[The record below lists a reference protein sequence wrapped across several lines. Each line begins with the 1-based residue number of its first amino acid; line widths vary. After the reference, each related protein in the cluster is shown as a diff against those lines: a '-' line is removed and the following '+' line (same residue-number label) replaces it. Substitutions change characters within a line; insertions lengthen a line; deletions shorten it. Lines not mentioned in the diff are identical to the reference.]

1 MSDNKDLTVL
11 LTLWDRVSYTRRWM
25 AYGSKV
31 NLPFKVLIADGGSD
45 ESAADLLS
53 NPGNFPGLDY
63 EYVRYPY
70 DASPTHYY
78 AKVLDALNR
87 VETPFVVLAD
97 NDDFYLVE
105 GLLRSLEFLKD
116 HSDFSSSRGI
126 IGGVRLAANANRPE
140 LNNVYDENVS
150 FVRRVYPDK
159 SNLAPTA
166 VERVH
171 NYFSSYRANWY
182 DVFRTE
188 QTTSSFQVLRDLNT
202 QDLILSQHIPMLLG
216 VIAGKV
222 NIDSNLYLVRQL
234 EGLGSCDQKETRQ
247 NGDLFDRMLLETWSD
262 DFRGFVNVIAHAI
275 SGKDGIP
282 LDEARRHV
290 KQGYR
295 DFIGP
300 HLIYDLQ
307 GQLPP
312 KGSIRLAQNAIS
324 FMGPVGSALRKLYPP
339 VQRALSGRT
348 NGRKYVPASHLAMT
362 DNDFKMI
369 SDFLA
374 EPPRASKDFQRTKLK
389 E

>member
-1 MSDNKDLTVL
+1 
-11 LTLWDRVSYTRRWM
+11 
-25 AYGSKV
+25 
-31 NLPFKVLIADGGSD
+31 
-45 ESAADLLS
+45 
-53 NPGNFPGLDY
+53 
-63 EYVRYPY
+63 
-70 DASPTHYY
+70 
-78 AKVLDALNR
+78 
-87 VETPFVVLAD
+87 
-97 NDDFYLVE
+97 
-105 GLLRSLEFLKD
+105 
-116 HSDFSSSRGI
+116 
-126 IGGVRLAANANRPE
+126 
-140 LNNVYDENVS
+140 
-150 FVRRVYPDK
+150 
-159 SNLAPTA
+159 NLAPTA

-202 QDLILSQHIPMLLG
+202 QDLILSQHILMLLG

-262 DFRGFVNVIAHAI
+262 DFRGFVNVIADAI

-312 KGSIRLAQNAIS
+312 KGSIRLARNAIS
-324 FMGPVGSALRKLYPP
+324 FMGPVGSALRKL
-339 VQRALSGRT
+339 
-348 NGRKYVPASHLAMT
+348 
-362 DNDFKMI
+362 
-369 SDFLA
+369 
-374 EPPRASKDFQRTKLK
+374 
-389 E
+389 